1 MIGRIRNKIIIAV
14 IVVFLLIV
22 HFNQEAPSSGD
33 WPLTYAVLPTSELR
47 DNLLTVRNIRNFKYG
62 ADESVVSADYYDR
75 TYDINRLVG
84 VWYIYEPFGQA
95 AHNLLSFEFEDDVF
109 LTVSIEARTNK
120 NQSYDAYAG
129 VFRVYPLIYVVADE
143 KDALFVRANIRKNQV
158 VMYPTDASPEE
169 AKLLLLDMMKSVNRL
184 SIHPEWYNT
193 LNANCTSLIATHVN
207 DVWSGTIPYSL
218 KLLFTG
224 YSDEIVY
231 DKGWILTDLSLK
243 EAREHFNISERSGS
257 VGYVDDYSR
266 LIRKGIRSDR

>member
-1 MIGRIRNKIIIAV
+1 MIGRMRNKIIIGFVV
-14 IVVFLLIV
+14 IFLLII
-22 HFNQEAPSSGD
+22 HFNQEAPSAGD
-33 WPLTYAVLPTSELR
+33 WPLSYAILPTSELH

-95 AHNLLSFEFEDDVF
+95 AHNLLSFEFEDDIF

-129 VFRVYPLIYVVADE
+129 VFRVYPLIYVLADE
-143 KDALFVRANIRKNQV
+143 KDAIFVRANVRKNQV

-169 AKLLLLDMMKSVNRL
+169 AKLLLLNMMKSVNEI
-184 SIHPEWYNT
+184 SIHPKWYNT

-207 DVWSGTIPYSL
+207 DVWPGTIPYSL

-231 DKGWILTDLSLK
+231 DKKWILTDLPLK
-243 EAREHFNISERSGS
+243 EAKDHFNISGISNS
-257 VGYVDDYSR
+257 VGYSDDYSR
-266 LIRKGIRSDR
+266 IIRKNIRNKR